1 MKNDCKAV
9 KYRTCKLAMSL
20 SEGKKEEDII
30 LSVSRSG
37 RYDVSWSN
45 LKQIL
50 KKKLVEVVNT
60 CGKRYLDL
68 KGKETVE
75 GHVDFLTKNLS
86 NFSEAP
92 FTLQRLCEI
101 LVNAEA
107 HYKSTHKLV
116 YALTKLLSVTS
127 TYPRG
132 SGQYTDNREMET
144 ADPAPMD
151 VDDT

>member
-1 MKNDCKAV
+1 
-9 KYRTCKLAMSL
+9 MSL
-20 SEGKKEEDII
+20 VACDILYRKHHDCTHALI
-30 LSVSRSG
+30 IWRMDTSLIYLFRKFC
-37 RYDVSWSN
+37 RRDVV
-45 LKQIL
+45 Q
-50 KKKLVEVVNT
+50 VVNT